1 MKKVLTSLMVGVS
14 AMAAV
19 AQAPAFPGAEGFA
32 RYVTGGRGG
41 KIVHVTNLND
51 KGEGSLREAVSG
63 SAKKIV
69 VFDVGGTIE
78 LASDLKIGSNTT
90 IAGQTAPGP
99 GITLRYY
106 TVRPDA
112 NNVVIRFIRFRR
124 GEEKD
129 VNDGA
134 DAIWTRHYTGI
145 MLDHCS
151 ISWSI
156 DECASFYDNND
167 FTMQWCTVSESLN
180 NPGHSKGQHGYGGIW
195 GGKGASFHHTL
206 LAHHTN
212 RSPRFNGAR
221 YNWSG
226 YDKTKYAN
234 SMEAER
240 VDFRNCV
247 NYNWGQGNGA
257 YGGPGGGYHNIV
269 NNYYKA
275 GPSTK
280 NKTRVFQASANS
292 SSDSNGKIPNNVYGK
307 FFIEGNYVTA
317 ADEPENYDWNGVIA
331 DGGKKVLDTIKLEQ
345 PTDPGV
351 ITTHSA
357 EVAFQKVLAYAGA
370 SLARDAEDSR
380 YMEEAANGTATYTGS
395 VTKLA
400 GIIDYV
406 ADVEGYRPL
415 TETYRPENFDTDGD
429 GMPDEWETLNGLD
442 PNNADDGVLYTLD
455 PKEWYTN
462 VEVYINSIVEDIM
475 KAGNADAI
483 SSVDEYYPEC
493 QKLSSGVEGTI
504 MTSAV
509 KGYEY
514 YNLSGQRL
522 AQPVVGINIRRTIF
536 SDGSVKVDKVIK
548 K

>member
-1 MKKVLTSLMVGVS
+1 MKKVLTSLMVGMT

-41 KIVHVTNLND
+41 QVIHVTNLND
-51 KGEGSLREAVSG
+51 KGEGSLRQAVSG
-63 SAKKIV
+63 SAAKIV

-112 NNVVIRFIRFRR
+112 NNVIIRFIRFRR

-195 GGKGASFHHTL
+195 GGKGASFHHIL

-212 RSPRFNGAR
+212 RNPRLNGAR

-240 VDFRNCV
+240 VDLRNCV
-247 NYNWGQGNGA
+247 MYNWGQGNGA

-280 NKTRVFQASANS
+280 NKTRVFQASKNS
-292 SSDSNGKIPNNVYGK
+292 SSDSNGKIADNVYGK

-317 ADEPENYDWNGVIA
+317 ASTPENYDWKGVIA
-331 DGGKKVLDTIKLEQ
+331 DGGQAVIDTIKLEQ
-345 PTDPGV
+345 PTDPGE

-380 YMEEAANGTATYTGS
+380 YMEEAENGTATYTGS

-442 PNNADDGVLYTLD
+442 PNNAEDGALYTLD
-455 PKEWYTN
+455 EKGWYTN

-483 SSVDEYYPEC
+483 TAVDEYYPAC
-493 QKLSSGVEGTI
+493 QKISGVDNVK
-504 MTSAV
+504 MSSAV
-509 KGYEY
+509 KGFEY
-514 YNLSGQRL
+514 YNLNGQRL
-522 AQPVVGINIRRTIF
+522 EQPINGLNIRRTIF
-536 SDGSVKVDKVIK
+536 TDGSVKVDKVIK